1 MLWFKVHIFYKQMM
15 KVLDIKQFL
24 LGLVVFN
31 DLVLLISIFV
41 VFDTLTLKQLA
52 NFVYACS
59 SSSYTH

>member
-1 MLWFKVHIFYKQMM
+1 MM